1 MGFTT
6 WSCYLY
12 LKSKFEFYFT
22 MQSHENIPGYESSK
36 RHAGKGSSC
45 YCKYSS
51 AVYLW
56 NKVSC
61 WSSNEQHLNAFLL
74 LHCFL
79 VALQTWV
86 TPCLFASSSLS
97 LESDF
102 FFFLILNK
110 HMSSSHRTESYSNL
124 TWPIYIALNIGLEL
138 TSSVKNEEV
147 YSHSI
152 CVHCC
157 CLLTCELLRLS
168 CHVAVPT
175 MVPGHLTSCW
185 EQILFVTPNLSEM
198 KPREMLRNWLFNPQ
212 KLCLFDVNG
221 LKRF

>member
-1 MGFTT
+1 MLKLKWAALKCVSATSLFSGCSANLSYSMPFCLLFTQP
-6 WSCYLY
+6 WKWL
-12 LKSKFEFYFT
+12 F
-22 MQSHENIPGYESSK
+22 
-36 RHAGKGSSC
+36 
-45 YCKYSS
+45 
-51 AVYLW
+51 
-56 NKVSC
+56 
-61 WSSNEQHLNAFLL
+61 FL
-74 LHCFL
+74 
-79 VALQTWV
+79 
-86 TPCLFASSSLS
+86 
-97 LESDF
+97 
-102 FFFLILNK
+102 FLILNK